1 MSFYISIP
9 NLRPVLCSRAAR
21 GACSQPELGS
31 DQQHR
36 PGLWTL
42 LWLAPGVG
50 HLSLCIRPPTTGE
63 KDDIDVSAINAQCL
77 SPYTWAVPFL
87 RSQRSSLL
95 CCTFG
100 GLITQCYVV
109 LSVEVLKLAD
119 SLFVLT
125 ASSDGS
131 TSLWTNNGEHVGRF
145 GQEAAWNITEPA
157 TYQR

>member
-21 GACSQPELGS
+21 GACSQPELRS

-36 PGLWTL
+36 PGLRTL

-95 CCTFG
+95 WLRFWRAHHTM
-100 GLITQCYVV
+100 L
-109 LSVEVLKLAD
+109 LSVEVLELAD